1 MQLPSEVDRPEM
13 SATGWKAALDLSFVP
28 DGERTALAERRHSGP
43 LRVQRPF
50 YPEPSGVCHVYL
62 LHPPG
67 GVVAGDEL
75 RIEAHVASGA
85 HALLTTPAANKLYR
99 SPQPQL
105 RATQRQRLCVSAGAR
120 LEWLPQETIAFRGAR
135 AELSTRV
142 ELSGDARFVGWEIMC
157 LGRPAAGERFDRGV
171 LRPHLELFRDG
182 RLLYVERGLYEA
194 ESPLMEAAWGLAGQ
208 CVFGTMWCAAPEAAR
223 QLERVRSRL
232 ECIAAAASSGGPR
245 LAVSA
250 WDDCLLVRYLGP
262 SAEEARTGLAAA
274 WAELRPQVMGL
285 EAVMPRIWRT

>member
-1 MQLPSEVDRPEM
+1 M

-28 DGERTALAERRHSGP
+28 DGKRTALSARRHSGP

-50 YPEPSGVCHVYL
+50 YPEPTGVCHVYL

-75 RIEAHVASGA
+75 RIDVQVASGA

-105 RATQRQRLCVSAGAR
+105 QATLLQRLCARDGAR

-142 ELSGDARFVGWEIMC
+142 ELSGDARFIGWEIMC
-157 LGRPAAGERFDRGV
+157 LGRPAADERFDQGV
-171 LRPHLELFRDG
+171 LRPQLEVFRDG
-182 RLLYVERGLYEA
+182 RQVYVERGLYEA
-194 ESPLMEAAWGLAGQ
+194 GSSLMDAAWGLGGQ
-208 CVFGTMWCAAPEAAR
+208 GVFGTLCCVAPGAVR
-223 QLERVRSRL
+223 QLERVRTRL
-232 ECIAAAASSGGPR
+232 EQLSPAAAGGRPR
-245 LAVSA
+245 LATSA
-250 WDDCLLVRYLGP
+250 WDDCLLVRYLGL
-262 SAEEARTGLAAA
+262 SAEEARIGLAAA
-274 WAELRPQVMGL
+274 WAELRPEIMGH
-285 EAVMPRIWRT
+285 EAVVPRIWHT